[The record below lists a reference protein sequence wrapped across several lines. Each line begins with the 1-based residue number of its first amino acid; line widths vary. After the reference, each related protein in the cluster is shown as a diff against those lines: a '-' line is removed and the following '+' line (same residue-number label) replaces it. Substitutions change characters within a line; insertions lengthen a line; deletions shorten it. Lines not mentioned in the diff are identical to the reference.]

1 MFFSLSILSSF
12 TIKIMSFDGYGSL
25 MLLNITLD
33 GNGVDSVFDEEEE
46 CILKLTYERT
56 GGINR
61 GWRAIQLLLQELIY
75 LNDFRLLVWWDKN
88 VKTTL
93 QGRSKRNIPLAIFKN
108 EPMGRINEF
117 TYKS

>member
-1 MFFSLSILSSF
+1 
-12 TIKIMSFDGYGSL
+12 MSFDGYGSL

-61 GWRAIQLLLQELIY
+61 GWRAIQLFLQKLIY
-75 LNDFRLLVWWDKN
+75 MNDFRLKCCIVEQKCKINISVNYYYIASL
-88 VKTTL
+88 TL
-93 QGRSKRNIPLAIFKN
+93 K
-108 EPMGRINEF
+108 
-117 TYKS
+117 